1 MPDSNRRQ
9 SPRYEIGGVHGSM
22 DRRQCELLRL
32 SLTGLLAAGTIH
44 PEPQKMIHLEFPL
57 GGETFQSVGR
67 VAFVGP
73 DIGRPE
79 RGWSRVGVEFT
90 AMSKRSRVLL
100 EKYLHEREPVESPS

>member
-1 MPDSNRRQ
+1 MPDSNRRH
-9 SPRYEIGGVHGSM
+9 SPRYEIGDVHGSM

-44 PEPQKMIHLEFPL
+44 PEPQKIIHLEFPL

-79 RGWSRVGVEFT
+79 RGFSRVGVEFT

-100 EKYLHEREPVESPS
+100 EKYLHGREPVDSPS